1 MILAANEPLHDLGR
15 WVRGDG
21 LEIVLLVCGAILLI
35 RGVRWLLEVL
45 NRPVGSDG
53 TEAADSHRAAL
64 SGAIGWVATAIVTV
78 VASILVADRLGLPLS
93 TLVPTATV
101 IGVALGFGA
110 QRIVLDILSGFF
122 LLAEHQLTPGDVV
135 TISPPGTNEG
145 VNGTVEEVTLRVT
158 RLRTIHGEVVFIPNG
173 EIRQVMNQSIDW
185 ARLVI
190 DVPLRPDQDIDQAI
204 EVLRDVCA
212 RLDDDESWAEA
223 LIGSPEVL
231 GLQTIGVG
239 VIQVRII
246 AKVRAADQWRVG
258 REFRRRIALGLS
270 SAGIDP
276 AQPVVVSRGAP

>member
-1 MILAANEPLHDLGR
+1 MTLATNQPLDDLGR
-15 WVRGDG
+15 WLRGDG
-21 LEIVLLVCGAILLI
+21 LEIVLLVCGAILLV
-35 RGVRWLLEVL
+35 RGVRWLLQVV
-45 NRPVGSDG
+45 NRPVGSAEA
-53 TEAADSHRAAL
+53 EAADRHRAAL
-64 SGAIGWVATAIVTV
+64 SDAIGWVATAVVTV
-78 VASILVADRLGLPLS
+78 VAAILVADRLGLPLS

-158 RLRTIHGEVVFIPNG
+158 RLRTLHGEVVFIPNG
-173 EIRQVMNQSIDW
+173 EIRQVINQSIDW

-190 DVPLRPDQDIDQAI
+190 DIPLRPDQDIDQAI

-212 RLDDDESWAEA
+212 RLDDDEAWADA

-239 VIQVRII
+239 VIQVRIT
-246 AKVRAADQWRVG
+246 AKVRAAEQWRVG

-270 SAGIDP
+270 GAGIDP

>member
-1 MILAANEPLHDLGR
+1 MILAINQPLEDLGR

-35 RGVRWLLEVL
+35 RGVRWLLGVL
-45 NRPVGSDG
+45 NRPVGSDA
-53 TEAADSHRAAL
+53 TEDADSHRAAL
-64 SGAIGWVATAIVTV
+64 SNAIGWVATAAVTV

-212 RLDDDESWAEA
+212 RLDDDESWADA

-239 VIQVRII
+239 VIQVRIT

-258 REFRRRIALGLS
+258 REFRRRIALGLT

-276 AQPVVVSRGAP
+276 AQPVVVSRSAP